1 MENFNY
7 LSVNQKILETLSRP
21 RKFYYVVVAFLI
33 LGVLCGAACWAYQI
47 TMGLGVAGYVHPVF
61 WIIYLVNFVFWI
73 GIAHSGTLISAVL
86 FLFRAKWRT
95 AIARSAEAMTIF
107 AVMIAALFPL
117 IHLGRPWIFYWLI
130 PYPNQRTLWPNFQ
143 SPLVFDFLA
152 VSTYFTVSL
161 LFWYVGLIPDLAV
174 IRDRA
179 NGIRQRIYGFLSLG
193 WIGSH
198 NQWHHYGT
206 TYLLLAGLATPLVV
220 SVHSVVSW
228 DFAFCV
234 IPGYHST
241 IFAPYFVAGAIHSGL
256 AMVLTLLIPLR
267 TILRFEEI
275 ITIKDLESI
284 AKTLLLTGLFVGYSY
299 IVEQFMSWYGGN
311 RFEQDIFIFR
321 VIGQYSFM
329 FWLMVLC
336 NAIAP
341 LFFFFKK
348 VRTNLKSLFGIAII
362 INIGMWT
369 ERFVII
375 IGSMAQD
382 FIPYQWDFYSPKWVE
397 ITITVGSFCLFFL
410 LFLLFVKLLPS
421 VSIAE
426 IKENLNPPMRRKQVE
441 NQSYITSEPSKNA
454 VGCVE
459 RTL

>member
-1 MENFNY
+1 MENFSY

-21 RKFYYVVVAFLI
+21 RKFYYFVVAFLI
-33 LGVLCGAACWAYQI
+33 LGVLCGAACWVYQI
-47 TMGLGVAGYVHPVF
+47 TMGLGVAGFVHPIF
-61 WIIYLVNFVFWI
+61 WILYLVNFVFWI

-86 FLFRAKWRT
+86 YLFRAKWRT

-152 VSTYFTVSL
+152 VSTYFIVSL

-179 NGIRQRIYGFLSLG
+179 NGIRRRIFGFFSLG

-228 DFAFCV
+228 DFALCV

-267 TILRFEEI
+267 TMLRFEEI

-284 AKTLLLTGLFVGYSY
+284 AKTLLLTALFIGYSY

-311 RFEQDIFIFR
+311 QFEQDIFIFR

-426 IKENLNPPMRRKQVE
+426 IKENLNPPMRRQKVK
-441 NQSYITSEPSKNA
+441 NQSYIASEPSKNA
-454 VGCVE
+454 VGYVG